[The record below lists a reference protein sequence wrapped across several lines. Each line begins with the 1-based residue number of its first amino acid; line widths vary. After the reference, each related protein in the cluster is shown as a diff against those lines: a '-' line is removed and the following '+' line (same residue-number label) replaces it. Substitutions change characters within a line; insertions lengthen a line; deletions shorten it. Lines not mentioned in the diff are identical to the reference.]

1 MRTLIGTLTF
11 VLLAGCST
19 VSDLTVGNPTQT
31 YVSTKSP
38 DVIANC
44 VFPAW
49 QRYDESSELSNTG
62 RDWQIVSR
70 SFWRVNDVV
79 QFDLSDEKSGSI
91 IKHYQ
96 RPSASQS
103 GRDIIRIAMNHC
115 L

>member
-19 VSDLTVGNPTQT
+19 VSDLTAGNPTQT
-31 YVSTKSP
+31 YVSTKAP
-38 DVIANC
+38 KAIADC

-49 QRYDESSELSNTG
+49 QRYDEGAELSNTG
-62 RDWQIVSR
+62 RNWRIVSK
-70 SFWRVNDVV
+70 SFWQVNDVV
-79 QFDLSDEKSGSI
+79 QFDLSDEKTGSI

-96 RPSASQS
+96 GPSASQS
-103 GRDIIRIAMNHC
+103 NRDVIRVAMNHC